1 MRASLPDQTSVNG
14 ASSDVSSVGGLAEGS
29 RGGSGTR
36 ATWQSEQ
43 TEKPWRYSAPQSG
56 QYMAGRSLLQAKD
69 VAAAGAAAQKEMRDS
84 PQGYPERE
92 ERASPR
98 SIDRGAK
105 SALRSE

>member
-1 MRASLPDQTSVNG
+1 
-14 ASSDVSSVGGLAEGS
+14 
-29 RGGSGTR
+29 
-36 ATWQSEQ
+36 
-43 TEKPWRYSAPQSG
+43 
-56 QYMAGRSLLQAKD
+56 MAGRSLLQAQD
-69 VAAAGAAAQKEMRDS
+69 VAAAGAAAQKEVRDS